1 MSRETNKRGVLKIC
15 KITREIKDFLAFT
28 ILLNLKEIRQKVS
41 SKLSI
46 GLG

>member
-15 KITREIKDFLAFT
+15 NITPEIKAFLAST
-28 ILLNLKEIRQKVS
+28 ILLDFKQIPEKVLS
-41 SKLSI
+41 LLSI